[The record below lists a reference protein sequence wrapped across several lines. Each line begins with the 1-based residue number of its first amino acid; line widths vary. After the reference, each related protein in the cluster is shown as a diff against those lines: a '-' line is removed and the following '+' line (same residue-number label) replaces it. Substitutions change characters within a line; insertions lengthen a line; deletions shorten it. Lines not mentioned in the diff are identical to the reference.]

1 MAKNSTAAPLGTD
14 NLKRVLAFILLTV
27 NMLVE
32 LLRNFNYGK
41 ALGLALHIGEN
52 LSILD
57 VAKVALLEFRDLSV
71 EESRDVAAFLGQE
84 FDIADDALEARI
96 EGAINFL
103 PRGYELLKANI
114 SYGTEVYEFIKD
126 WKQPAPDALPR
137 LEASLRSLNL
147 EGLKADLKRA

>member
-1 MAKNSTAAPLGTD
+1 MAKNSTAALGTD

-41 ALGLALHIGEN
+41 ALGLAFHIGEN

-57 VAKVALLEFRDLSV
+57 TAKVALLEFRDLDV
-71 EESRDVAAFLGQE
+71 DESRDVAAFLGQE
-84 FDIADDALEARI
+84 FDIENNVLEARI
-96 EGAINFL
+96 EAAINFL

-114 SYGTEVYEFIKD
+114 SYGTEVYELIKD
-126 WKQPAPDALPR
+126 WKQPEADALPR